1 MFLVRNFSLIDSHIL
16 DIYVQYMNTDGVNQ
30 RIARRVAELRA
41 AHGLSLD
48 ALARRTGVSRSM
60 ISVVERGE
68 SSPTA
73 VVLDKLAVGLGVTL
87 GALFDGQEGDVTLR
101 SPVSRR
107 KDQPE
112 WKDPASGYVR
122 RNVSPPGKAQP
133 MQIVE
138 VRFPPGARVAFETST
153 RNKRVYQQIWLL
165 EGRMDVTVGK
175 ERHRLAKSD
184 CLAMELD
191 QPIIFHN
198 PHRKAAHYAV
208 VIADDPRPKRTGL

>member
-1 MFLVRNFSLIDSHIL
+1 MFIVRNFSLIDSHIL
-16 DIYVQYMNTDGVNQ
+16 DIYVQYMSADGVNQ

-60 ISVVERGE
+60 ISVVERGK

-87 GALFDGQEGDVTLR
+87 GALFDGQEDVTPR

-112 WKDPASGYVR
+112 WKDPGTGYVR
-122 RNVSPPGKAQP
+122 RNVSPPGKPQP
-133 MQIVE
+133 IQIVE
-138 VRFPPGARVAFETST
+138 VRFPSGARVAFETST
-153 RNKRVYQQIWLL
+153 RSKRVYQQIWLL
-165 EGRMDVTVGK
+165 EGGMDITVGK
-175 ERHRLAKSD
+175 ERHRLAKGD

-208 VIADDPRPKRTGL
+208 VIADDPYPKRTGL